1 MSHLLFA
8 IFEQDPDNYGLE
20 LGKMSPQ
27 ARERLLIL
35 GAIGVVVLLT
45 LCWAAFFRR
54 RPRHKR
60 GHIKHDRQSFR
71 KSLVAGW
78 TELKRIFAQRER
90 ERKRTRHRPRNPTR
104 AEVGGLP
111 LARDDSS
118 PAAAGDASRPRS
130 NF

>member
-8 IFEQDPDNYGLE
+8 IFDQDPDNFALP
-20 LGKMSPQ
+20 LGSMSPQ

-35 GAIGVVVLLT
+35 GAIAVVVLCV

-60 GHIKHDRQSFR
+60 GHIKRDRYSWR
-71 KSLVAGW
+71 KSLVDGLG
-78 TELKRIFAQRER
+78 ELKRVFAQRER
-90 ERKRTRHRPRNPTR
+90 ERKRIRHRPRNPTR

-111 LARDDSS
+111 QSRAEADSTADDVS
-118 PAAAGDASRPRS
+118 GPRS